1 MLHIL
6 KCGKE
11 LLMEERDG
19 RLCLPGT
26 QPEFATAE
34 AGALEFHIQEDETS
48 YRAVSISLPEN
59 VPAPHILIGLREAY
73 PCMAPEDYR
82 AAAKAS
88 ELMHWDRQSRRC
100 GVCGKP
106 LVRDTEISKKCPSC
120 GNEVFAQVSPA
131 IIVLVRRGNAAL
143 LVHARNFRRHFFGL
157 VAGFVE
163 TGESLEDCV
172 HREVMEETSLKVKNI
187 RYRRSQAWPFPNSLM
202 MGFTADY
209 ESGEL
214 RFADGEL
221 TEGGFFTADNLPQL
235 PAAPSIAR
243 SLIDEWIAGQD

>member
-1 MLHIL
+1 
-6 KCGKE
+6 
-11 LLMEERDG
+11 MEERDG

-34 AGALEFHIQEDETS
+34 AGALEFHIQEDGTS
-48 YRAVSISLPEN
+48 YRAVSVSLPEN

-73 PCMAPEDYR
+73 PRMAPKDYR

-131 IIVLVRRGNAAL
+131 IIVLVRRGDAAL
-143 LVHARNFRRHFFGL
+143 LVHARNFRRPFFGL

-243 SLIDEWIAGQD
+243 SLIDEWIAGQG